1 MSIWEPFTER
11 ARRSIVLAQE
21 ESQRLGRDYIGTEH
35 ILLGIISE
43 NASFAAET
51 LINEGLNLQSVRGE
65 VEAIVGRGQRAN
77 NNEMVFTP
85 RSKKVINLALEA
97 SKELSDN
104 YVGTEHLLIGLI
116 KETTSVAS
124 KVLNNLGF
132 DGINYINNLKA
143 KKLAHI
149 MVTQPPLKK
158 VNISDV
164 VAGALNIQMN
174 STPLE
179 IAKSVFRGAGYEIL
193 DDE

>member
-1 MSIWEPFTER
+1 MSIWESFTER

-21 ESQRLGRDYIGTEH
+21 ESSRLGNNYI
-35 ILLGIISE
+35 
-43 NASFAAET
+43 
-51 LINEGLNLQSVRGE
+51 
-65 VEAIVGRGQRAN
+65 
-77 NNEMVFTP
+77 
-85 RSKKVINLALEA
+85 
-97 SKELSDN
+97 
-104 YVGTEHLLIGLI
+104 GTEHLLIGLI

-124 KVLNNLGF
+124 KVLDNLGF

-149 MVTQPPLKK
+149 MVTQPPSKK

-179 IAKSVFRGAGYEIL
+179 IAKSVFKGAGYEIL